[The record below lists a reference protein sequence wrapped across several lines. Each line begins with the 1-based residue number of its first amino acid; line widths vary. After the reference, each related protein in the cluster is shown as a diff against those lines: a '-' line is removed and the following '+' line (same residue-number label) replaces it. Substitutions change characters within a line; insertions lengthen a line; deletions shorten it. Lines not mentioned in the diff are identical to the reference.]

1 MFGEQSESVRP
12 IRALL
17 RGLEALSALNGQ
29 DGMTVTEVA
38 ERALLPR
45 TTAYRILETLCQGGF
60 VVRDEMDDRYRPTLA
75 VTTLAE
81 GAQNEAWIREGAWPL
96 ISQLGKQILWPI
108 GIWTLRGNDITLRA
122 ATDRTSPM
130 ALHRQTSGAHA
141 DLLES
146 GVGQILQAFEAT
158 PRRNLL
164 EEIGLQRLGDR
175 TINHQ
180 LDLVRQQG
188 YAFDL
193 KVAGGEIA
201 LAVPVMQPV
210 ASEGS
215 SVLAALTVRFIRSA
229 LTDERAISELLPKL
243 LRLSEAI
250 SEAYLKYAPPTV
262 KSIRLSSRAKTGA
275 NSDDW
280 APALA

>member
-1 MFGEQSESVRP
+1 MLGEQPESVRP

-17 RGLEALSALNGQ
+17 RGLEALCALNGQ

-38 ERALLPR
+38 DRALLPR

-96 ISQLGKQILWPI
+96 IAQLGKQILWPL
-108 GIWTLRGNDITLRA
+108 GIWTLSGSEITLRA

-146 GVGQILQAFEAT
+146 GVGQILQAFETT

-164 EEIGLQRLGDR
+164 EEIGLQRLGSS
-175 TINHQ
+175 TIQSQ
-180 LDLVRQQG
+180 LDHVRQQG

-193 KVAGGEIA
+193 KVVGGEIA

-210 ASEGS
+210 ASEGPE
-215 SVLAALTVRFIRSA
+215 VLAALTIRFIRSA
-229 LTDERAISELLPKL
+229 LSDERAICELLPQL
-243 LRLSEAI
+243 LGLSAAI
-250 SEAYLKYAPPTV
+250 GDAYLKYAPPTV
-262 KSIRLSSRAKTGA
+262 KSVRLSSR
-275 NSDDW
+275 DP
-280 APALA
+280 APVMA